1 MKKNSTR
8 KGSTTFMSPDHS
20 LRATTLMEEWSDDTK
35 EYVGKVRKQKSKIV
49 EAIKLNSLATE
60 SATTFTSDNIDA
72 ALAEIE

>member
-1 MKKNSTR
+1 M
-8 KGSTTFMSPDHS
+8 
-20 LRATTLMEEWSDDTK
+20 
-35 EYVGKVRKQKSKIV
+35 GKVRKQKSKIV